1 VGFTTYYY
9 DPRADATP
17 EEVRVGQEKAAR
29 ANSMYRDIQLAHIR
43 GVMGTH
49 HSPSLEQMLESYQ
62 QAFETYIARPGRSL
76 APERPDRNMPENV
89 LRLLSTEA
97 VVIQDI
103 LAQCYNADCNFQNY
117 LAQIFRNYLAYF
129 VYAAVGRAPPTAPVR
144 LLVGQRPRRSVYR
157 VSHAAAE

>member
-1 VGFTTYYY
+1 M
-9 DPRADATP
+9 DP
-17 EEVRVGQEKAAR
+17 EKAAR
-29 ANSMYRDIQLAHIR
+29 ANKMYRRLQAAHIKAVI
-43 GVMGTH
+43 GLH
-49 HSPSLEQMLESYQ
+49 HALTLEQMQ
-62 QAFETYIARPGRSL
+62 QSCRGVVEDHMARRGRSL